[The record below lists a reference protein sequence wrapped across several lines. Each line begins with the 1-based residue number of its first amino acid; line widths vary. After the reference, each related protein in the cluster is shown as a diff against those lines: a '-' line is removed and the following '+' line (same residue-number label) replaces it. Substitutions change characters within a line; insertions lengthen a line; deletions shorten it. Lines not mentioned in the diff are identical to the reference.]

1 MEPSEFY
8 AAQARTGAATG
19 LLARRQWRKMGSLDD
34 WALIVS
40 RLTLLVTA
48 GQVGAA
54 SRAEAYV
61 SSSVD
66 VDAAGSV
73 NPKMFGGVAS
83 DGRPL
88 DSLLYSSV
96 VHARTLYGTAAKD
109 AEIMA
114 AGEAWLGML
123 VQTQIADAG
132 RGATQVAIAARPRV
146 GYVRFVSPPC
156 CQRCAVLAGK
166 FFKWNEGFQRHPRC
180 DCIHRATAEG
190 SVTDGRTDSI
200 TPDQIEDL
208 TIAQRKAI
216 GDGSDLNRVINSHRA
231 GTRSGMFTTEG
242 MGRRGF
248 ARDGLAEGQ
257 RRMTPE
263 AIYKTAGEDREA
275 AVALLRTHGYLI

>member
-1 MEPSEFY
+1 MEPSEVY
-8 AAQARTGAATG
+8 AAQARTGEATMI
-19 LLARRQWRKMGSLDD
+19 LARRQWRKMGTLDD
-34 WALIVS
+34 WPSIAS
-40 RLTLLVTA
+40 RLALLVTA

-66 VDAAGSV
+66 IAGDGRV
-73 NPKMFGGVAS
+73 NPNRFGGVAS

-96 VHARTLYGTAAKD
+96 AHARTLYGTGAKD
-109 AEIMA
+109 AEVMA

-123 VQTQIADAG
+123 VQTQVADAG

-166 FFKWNEGFQRHPRC
+166 FFKWNTGFRRHPRC
-180 DCIHRATAEG
+180 DCIHRPTAEG
-190 SVTDGRTDSI
+190 SAADGRTDSI
-200 TPDQIEDL
+200 TPDQIKDL

-216 GDGSDLNRVINSHRA
+216 TDGADLNRAINSHRA

-248 ARDGLAEGQ
+248 VRDGLAEGQ

-263 AIYKTAGEDREA
+263 AIYRTAGDDRDA

>member
-1 MEPSEFY
+1 M
-8 AAQARTGAATG
+8 
-19 LLARRQWRKMGSLDD
+19 LLARRQWRKMGSLGD
-34 WALIVS
+34 WGLIVS
-40 RLTLLVTA
+40 RLTLMVTA

-54 SRAEAYV
+54 ARAEEYV
-61 SSSVD
+61 ASSVD
-66 VDAAGSV
+66 VAADGRI
-73 NPKMFGGVAS
+73 NPKSFGGVAS

-96 VHARTLYGTAAKD
+96 THARSLYGSGAKD
-109 AEIMA
+109 AEIMR

-123 VQTQIADAG
+123 VQTQVADAG

-166 FFKWNEGFQRHPRC
+166 FFKWNTGFQRHPRC
-180 DCIHRATAEG
+180 DCIHRPTAEG
-190 SVTDGRTDSI
+190 SAADGRTDSI
-200 TPDQIEDL
+200 TPDQIKDL

-216 GDGSDLNRVINSHRA
+216 TDGADLNRVINSHRA
-231 GTRSGMFTTEG
+231 GTRSGMFTSEG

-248 ARDGLAEGQ
+248 TRGGLAEGQ

-263 AIYKTAGEDREA
+263 AIYKTAGGDRAA